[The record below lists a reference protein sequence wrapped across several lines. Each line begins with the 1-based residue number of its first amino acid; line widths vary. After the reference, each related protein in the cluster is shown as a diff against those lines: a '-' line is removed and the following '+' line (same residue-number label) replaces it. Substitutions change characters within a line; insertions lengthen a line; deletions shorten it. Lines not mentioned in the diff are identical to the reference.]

1 MVKPLLRNFPPR
13 AFPHGL
19 FHIITGNIR
28 KQSVYPHHQ
37 LILGLILEMRLSVQ
51 SIAHQPLGILHRDNT
66 PGHHL
71 AAEGISLADFLYI
84 RRDPVIQCSDG
95 CRFPIGSLGIGAEFI
110 RMAEGRILGCDVAP
124 QLPAAAYRIIPDRRV
139 IIIPQGRILRSS
151 RYFTMGRIRD
161 SY

>member
-1 MVKPLLRNFPPR
+1 
-13 AFPHGL
+13 
-19 FHIITGNIR
+19 
-28 KQSVYPHHQ
+28 
-37 LILGLILEMRLSVQ
+37 MRLSVQ